1 MGLGGFEA
9 TMRKLTIGSIAA
21 LALIGLYFLALYVIF
36 PIPGASLGEL
46 EEYAVGSGQEDLARL
61 LAATDEITAAV
72 KKHEGLAL
80 FSEPF
85 EWADPREQSFRL
97 PSELLQ
103 AIDNGNRRA
112 YPLEVAAL
120 AAAMTRSRAGGR
132 LHAKIVEVLEFEGL
146 RSPDPSGRLGY
157 YLIEIEGERHDVF
170 GLGGGKEATRV
181 RVLDDREALGAAIA
195 VKAFIELT
203 QDDEI
208 GEGIRATR
216 RARELDPK
224 SPSIRAIEG
233 TILISA
239 GEIDDG
245 ERELQAALSLGAD
258 PARKNILAGFR
269 MSMGDLR
276 AADQIISEALRE
288 DPELAPAYVTRA
300 AIDLSM
306 EQPYAAR
313 RALERAETL
322 DPTLPSLPILFAQLD
337 LMEGRPTEALRRV
350 REQIAAH
357 PDDAQTHLA
366 ALPIFQATHRYSD
379 LRRSVQAVLRLSPPE
394 QREVLRQE
402 IAAVFGSAALLPPI
416 DDELEDSALK
426 EDASSTRGRDSD
438 DGDEET
444 GPASLELRLDPSLGI
459 PPPDF
464 QLNPP
469 SFD

>member
-203 QDDEI
+203 QGGEI

-366 ALPIFQATHRYSD
+366 ALPIFKRRIDTAIFGVRFRPFSGSVRPSSAKCFD
-379 LRRSVQAVLRLSPPE
+379 RRSPRSSVARHSFLPSTMSSRIQRLKRTQALPE
-394 QREVLRQE
+394 VE
-402 IAAVFGSAALLPPI
+402 IRMMGTRRRGRRASNFGSILRSGSRRPI
-416 DDELEDSALK
+416 FS
-426 EDASSTRGRDSD
+426 
-438 DGDEET
+438 
-444 GPASLELRLDPSLGI
+444 
-459 PPPDF
+459 
-464 QLNPP
+464 
-469 SFD
+469 